1 MPMELHTAIG
11 LEENNLDAL
20 IIMLR
25 KIKKYNKQDM
35 DMGIIMSM
43 TITAKANLIHR
54 VILLVWNK
62 SLQRKITKEN
72 HYH

>member
-62 SLQRKITKEN
+62 YLQKKITKEN